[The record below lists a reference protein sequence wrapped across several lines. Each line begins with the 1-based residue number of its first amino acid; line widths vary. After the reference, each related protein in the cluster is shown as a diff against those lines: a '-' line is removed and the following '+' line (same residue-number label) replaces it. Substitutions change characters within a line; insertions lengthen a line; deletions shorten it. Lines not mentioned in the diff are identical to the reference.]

1 MVLPYKI
8 NVKPPR
14 KALDRSLICDS
25 LFLYPALCL
34 GEPDPGS
41 QVESTSLFCF
51 PRSLEHN
58 LVYEEEIPQDT
69 CLLPSDVAIGILG
82 LLKKARSPRNINI
95 YHHFPQQ
102 VGLTGPNNSVLL
114 SNELCGCPG
123 VSRRGSN

>member
-14 KALDRSLICDS
+14 KALDRSLICDP

-34 GEPDPGS
+34 GEPGPGS

-82 LLKKARSPRNINI
+82 LLKKARSSRNIQHLSPFSSASGT
-95 YHHFPQQ
+95 YRTQQ
-102 VGLTGPNNSVLL
+102 LCSSV
-114 SNELCGCPG
+114 
-123 VSRRGSN
+123 